1 MPPISTMNYHQLLT
15 LLRSKPAVFMMI
27 GNGTKNQ
34 FRSIPSLRKAIY
46 QFLTAFVPP
55 NSAFLYFGD
64 APNPRKPDIGY
75 AFELLH
81 QLRPDIDIVMIQISE
96 AKSWGIPS
104 FVSQVYWHNDYT
116 KACKW
121 GGLDT
126 NRQPCSNT
134 KKWVSIAKQVGID
147 RILVLGGGVITMD
160 EMRLARQLKVPYTY
174 VPLERKFLGDGSTR
188 VKDSDSKKDRIGP
201 TYRKN

>member
-1 MPPISTMNYHQLLT
+1 MSPPILNYHQLLT
-15 LLRSKPAVFMMI
+15 LLRSKPSVFMMI

-34 FRSIPSLRKAIY
+34 FRSIPSLRKAIH
-46 QFLTAFVPP
+46 QFLTASVPP

-81 QLRPDIDIVMIQISE
+81 QLRPDIDIVMVQISE

-121 GGLDT
+121 GGLDN

-147 RILVLGGGVITMD
+147 RILVLGGGVITLD
-160 EMRLARQLKVPYTY
+160 EMKLARQLKIPYTY

-188 VKDSDSKKDRIGP
+188 VKDSDSKKDRIGT